1 MMTIGCVFSLVL
13 SLRSKGGP
21 CALCGLCGSC
31 GYVGGL
37 AGYACAVFACQNGC
51 FTRMQQLPN
60 CISISNL
67 SAVTKI
73 LFRQDKLAC
82 LPSQD
87 FFAQS

>member
-1 MMTIGCVFSLVL
+1 MHCV
-13 SLRSKGGP
+13 
-21 CALCGLCGSC
+21 
-31 GYVGGL
+31 GYVGHVTMLVGL
-37 AGYACAVFACQNGC
+37 LAMLALSLHVKMGC

-82 LPSQD
+82 LPSKD